1 LKEALDWACTLYS
14 DLIGHWRK
22 RNLKA
27 LEDVNPANLNRN
39 LLLDLIGRY
48 AGKEYAVRYSASPE
62 VTLGEGRTATGGLK
76 QLDDYARCQIERA
89 EDIRDLFCRN
99 FYFGCEAD
107 DPVNAWAFDR
117 RVNPFDAQL
126 KTLLGSDI
134 GHFEVTDLSEV
145 LLEEYEPVERG
156 LINEDQFK
164 EDQFKEFVFANP
176 VRFWGEGNPGFFSVT
191 VVEGAA
197 SKLLSE
203 PIS

>member
-1 LKEALDWACTLYS
+1 MYWESTHDYDPVWAKCVQLGVAPTLHGGSRGMGLRKSPSNFVYNHISHFAAASEATCKALFLGGVTRRFPKLNFAFLEGGVGWACTLYS
-14 DLIGHWRK
+14 
-22 RNLKA
+22 
-27 LEDVNPANLNRN
+27 
-39 LLLDLIGRY
+39 DLIGRY

-134 GHFEVTDLSEV
+134 GHFEVTDL
-145 LLEEYEPVERG
+145 
-156 LINEDQFK
+156 
-164 EDQFKEFVFANP
+164 
-176 VRFWGEGNPGFFSVT
+176 
-191 VVEGAA
+191 
-197 SKLLSE
+197 
-203 PIS
+203 